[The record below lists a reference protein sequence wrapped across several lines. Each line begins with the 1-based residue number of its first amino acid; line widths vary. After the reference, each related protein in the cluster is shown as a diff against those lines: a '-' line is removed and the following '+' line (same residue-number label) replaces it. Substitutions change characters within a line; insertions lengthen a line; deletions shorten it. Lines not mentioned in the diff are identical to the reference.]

1 MAYPFGPAVRLL
13 ILTGARREEVG
24 AMRWGEVD
32 LVAKTWTLPG
42 ERTKNGIEHVVPLSD
57 PALSILGRVPRIGRY
72 DGFVFTT
79 TGKTAVSGWSKAKV
93 TLDAASGVPDWRLHD
108 LRRTFATGLA
118 GLGVSMPVVEKILN
132 HVSGSFGGVAG
143 VYQRHAFADEKR
155 DALDKWAA
163 RVTAIAGGL

>member
-13 ILTGARREEVG
+13 ILTGARREEIG
-24 AMRWGEVD
+24 ALRWGEVD
-32 LVAKTWTLPG
+32 LVAKAWTIPG

-57 PALSILGRVPRIGRY
+57 PALSILEGLPRIGRY

-79 TGKTAVSGWSKAKV
+79 TGKTAVSGSCASKAKV
-93 TLDAASGVPDWRLHD
+93 ALDTASGVPDWRLHD

-118 GLGVSMPVVEKILN
+118 GLGISMPVVETILN

-143 VYQRHAFADEKR
+143 VYQRHAFANEKR
-155 DALDKWAA
+155 EALDKWAKHVEA
-163 RVTAIAGGL
+163 L